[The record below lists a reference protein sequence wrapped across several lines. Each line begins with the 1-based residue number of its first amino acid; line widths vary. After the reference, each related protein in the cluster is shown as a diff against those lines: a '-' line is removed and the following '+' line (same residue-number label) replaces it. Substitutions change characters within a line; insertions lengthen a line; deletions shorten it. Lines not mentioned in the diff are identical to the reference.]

1 MAQMS
6 VPSFLKFELYAGLI
20 KVAMVLYG
28 VSFLTPP
35 QVRIGTL
42 KKLPVPLVRRT
53 RYILLCHAEVM
64 AGMCFSRQFGAV
76 RGTACGAARGA
87 KTTRV
92 STPEL
97 HQKKL
102 LRLNTQSATT
112 LIIPN
117 PSSTAQWPPLAH
129 HTPNLMGLEA

>member
-28 VSFLTPP
+28 VSFSTPP

-87 KTTRV
+87 NTTKG
-92 STPEL
+92 L
-97 HQKKL
+97 HSRASSKEIATLKHAERDDTHHPQPV
-102 LRLNTQSATT
+102 QHSAMAAIGTSY
-112 LIIPN
+112 P
-117 PSSTAQWPPLAH
+117 
-129 HTPNLMGLEA
+129 